1 MPEADSPV
9 GRTISHYR
17 VVEKLGGGGMGVVYK
32 AEDTDLGRFVALKF
46 LPGDVAHDPQALE
59 RFRREARAASALNHP
74 NICTIHEIGQADGR
88 PFIAM
93 EYMEGST
100 LKHRIGGQAL
110 DLELLLDLSIEIA
123 DALDAAH
130 AKGIIHR
137 DIKPA
142 NLFVTTR
149 GHAKILDF
157 GLAKQMDGASGSSS
171 AGEVAD
177 VTQDSARMSEAH
189 LTSPGTAVGTVAYM
203 SPEQIRGKALDAR
216 TDLFSFGIVMY
227 EAATGVL
234 PFRGE
239 TSGVITDAILN
250 RNPPPLAR
258 VNPDLPAKF
267 DDVISKALEKDPR
280 LRYLHA
286 ADIRTDLQRI
296 KRDSSASGR
305 VPLPAEDDYAA
316 PAALQ
321 ASGGVPRAASNV
333 SSGSGVAP
341 AAAGSGRLPSQT
353 QTAAY
358 AASAATDIASASA
371 VAATPAEA
379 KRGIGKWIGV
389 AAVVVALLA
398 AGGYFYMHRAASK
411 LTEKDTIVLG
421 DFLNTTGDA
430 VFDGTLR
437 QGLAVQLEQSPFLL
451 LLPDDQVRKT
461 LKLMQQAPD
470 AHLTETLAREV
481 CQRTNSAATID
492 GSIAQIGSEY
502 TLIVK
507 AVNCASGET
516 LASTQETAA
525 DKNHVLDALSKV
537 ATSLRS
543 KLGESLATVQK
554 LDTPLEEAST
564 SSLEALQAYSKGHA
578 LHNVSDF
585 PGAIAQFERA
595 IQLDPNF
602 AMAYR
607 GMAASYG
614 NMNEWVLAAK
624 NSAKAYEL
632 RDRVGERER
641 LLVEAQYEMD
651 CTRDLP
657 KAIEAYER
665 MRSLYP
671 RANNALSGL
680 SILYYQV
687 GDAEKNLEVSAEAV
701 KMDPCSICY
710 FNLANAYIF
719 LDRFGEGKAVADEAL
734 AKKMDSVQLHEDRY
748 ILGFLTND
756 QNAMREQMEWS
767 RGKEGTDYFFL
778 EMDADTLAYRGQYRK
793 SEAESKQSAD
803 FAEHAGDKES
813 ASAALAD
820 ASLSSALFGYP
831 DDAKKN
837 TAAALALGSTRDI
850 RVFTALALA
859 YAGDTAKAQAMAD
872 SMAKDSTTDTALNSF
887 DLPVLRARIA
897 LNQNNPRKAIDE
909 LMVAQKYELG
919 SPGLDLSPTFLPSY
933 VRGEAYLA
941 LKQGNEAATEF
952 QRIISHPGLAG
963 NSQVGILAY
972 LGLARAYAVAGD
984 AAKARIAYQ
993 NLFAKWKDADP
1004 DLPVLLQAKAEYAKL
1019 K

>member
-1 MPEADSPV
+1 VPSADPRI
-9 GRTISHYR
+9 GQTISHFR
-17 VVEKLGGGGMGVVYK
+17 IVEKLGGGGMGVVYK
-32 AEDTDLGRFVALKF
+32 AEDTSLGRFVALKF
-46 LPGDVAHDPQALE
+46 LPDDVAKDPVALE

-74 NICTIHEIGQADGR
+74 NICTIHEIGEDGGHT
-88 PFIAM
+88 FIAM
-93 EYMEGST
+93 EYMDGST
-100 LKHRIGGQAL
+100 LKHRIGGQPL
-110 DLELLLDLSIEIA
+110 DLELLLDLSVEIA

-130 AKGIIHR
+130 SEGIIHR

-142 NLFVTTR
+142 NLFVTKR

-157 GLAKQMDGASGSSS
+157 GLAKQMVGANEATSVRE
-171 AGEVAD
+171 ATD
-177 VTQDSARMSEAH
+177 VTSDSPRVSEAE

-267 DDVISKALEKDPR
+267 DDVIAKALEKDPK

-296 KRDSSASGR
+296 KRDSSPSGR
-305 VPLPAEDDYAA
+305 VPLPAEDDYGA
-316 PAALQ
+316 PAAVQ
-321 ASGGVPRAASNV
+321 SSGGLPRAP
-333 SSGSGVAP
+333 SSTGVVP
-341 AAAGSGRLPSQT
+341 AAGSGRMAS
-353 QTAAY
+353 QTAA
-358 AASAATDIASASA
+358 ATASAATDIASASS
-371 VAATPAEA
+371 VAAAPVDA
-379 KRGIGKWIGV
+379 KRGVGKWIVVG
-389 AAVVVALLA
+389 AVVVALLA
-398 AGGYFYMHRAASK
+398 AGGYFYMHRTPSK

-481 CQRTNSAATID
+481 CQRTNSSATID

-516 LASTQETAA
+516 LASTQETAT

-554 LDTPLEEAST
+554 LDRPLEEAST

-607 GMAASYG
+607 GMAVSYG

-641 LLVEAQYEMD
+641 LLLEAQYELD

-680 SILYYQV
+680 SILYFQV

-701 KMDPCSICY
+701 KMDPSSICY

-778 EMDADTLAYRGQYRK
+778 AYDADTLAYRGQYRK

-813 ASAALAD
+813 AAAALAD
-820 ASLSSALFGYP
+820 VSLTSALFGYP

-837 TAAALALGSTRDI
+837 TAAALALVSTRDI

-984 AAKARIAYQ
+984 DAKARVAYQ

>member
-1 MPEADSPV
+1 VPSKDPRI
-9 GRTISHYR
+9 GQTISHFR
-17 VVEKLGGGGMGVVYK
+17 IVEKLGGGGMGVVYK
-32 AEDTDLGRFVALKF
+32 AEDTSLGRFVALKF
-46 LPGDVAHDPQALE
+46 LPDDVAKDPVALE

-74 NICTIHEIGQADGR
+74 NICTIHEIGEDGGHT
-88 PFIAM
+88 FIAM
-93 EYMEGST
+93 EYMDGST
-100 LKHRIGGQAL
+100 LKHRIGGQPL
-110 DLELLLDLSIEIA
+110 DLELLLDLSVEIA

-130 AKGIIHR
+130 SEGIIHR

-142 NLFVTTR
+142 NLFVTKR

-157 GLAKQMDGASGSSS
+157 GLAKQIVGGNEATSVRE
-171 AGEVAD
+171 ATD
-177 VTQDSARMSEAH
+177 VTSDSPRVSEAE

-267 DDVISKALEKDPR
+267 DDVIAKALEKDPK

-296 KRDSSASGR
+296 KRDSSGSGR
-305 VPLPAEDDYAA
+305 VALPADDDGYAA
-316 PAALQ
+316 SGAQ
-321 ASGGVPRAASNV
+321 QGSGGVPRAASNV
-333 SSGSGVAP
+333 SSSASAATVRPASGK
-341 AAAGSGRLPSQT
+341 LPSQT
-353 QTAAY
+353 ELAA
-358 AASAATDIASASA
+358 AASASQATQTPLAPVDPNAPRRKPIGKWVA
-371 VAATPAEA
+371 VAA
-379 KRGIGKWIGV
+379 I
-389 AAVVVALLA
+389 VVALLGG
-398 AGGYFYMHRAASK
+398 AGYLWLHRTPK

-421 DFLNTTGDA
+421 DFVNTTGDS

-470 AHLTETLAREV
+470 AHMTDALAREV
-481 CQRTNSAATID
+481 CQRTNSVATID
-492 GSIAQIGSEY
+492 GSIAEIGSEY

-507 AVNCASGET
+507 AVNCNSGET

-525 DKNHVLDALSKV
+525 DKNHVLDALTGV

-554 LDTPLEEAST
+554 LDTPLAEAST
-564 SSLEALQAYSKGHA
+564 SSIEALQAYSKAQA
-578 LHNVSDF
+578 LHQASHF
-585 PGAIAQFERA
+585 PEAVTQFQRA

-602 AMAYR
+602 AMAYH
-607 GMAASYG
+607 GLSAAYG
-614 NMNEWVLAAK
+614 NMNEWILAAQ
-624 NSAKAYEL
+624 NSAKAYGL
-632 RDRVGERER
+632 RDRVSERER
-641 LLVEAQYEMD
+641 LLLEADYELN

-671 RANNALSGL
+671 RAQTALSGL
-680 SILYYQV
+680 AILYFQV
-687 GDAEKNLEVSAEAV
+687 GESEKNLEVSAESV
-701 KMDPCSICY
+701 KIAPSTIPS
-710 FNLANAYIF
+710 FNLMNAYIF
-719 LDRFGEGKAVADEAL
+719 LDRFDEARAVADQAR
-734 AKKMDSVQLHEDRY
+734 ANKMDSTQLRADRY
-748 ILGFLTND
+748 LLGFLTND
-756 QNAMREQMEWS
+756 QNAMAEQMEWS
-767 RGKEGTDYFFL
+767 RGKEGIDYIFL
-778 EMDADTLAYRGQYRK
+778 STDADTSAYRGRYR
-793 SEAESKQSAD
+793 EAEAQSKQA
-803 FAEHAGDKES
+803 AELAKHAGDKES

-820 ASLSSALFGYP
+820 ASITSALFGYP
-831 DDAKKN
+831 EDARKN
-837 TAAALALGSTRDI
+837 VAAALALASTRDLNF
-850 RVFTALALA
+850 FTALALA
-859 YAGDTAKAQAMAD
+859 YAGDTAKAQAMSD
-872 SMAKDSTTDTALNSF
+872 SLARVSTTDTAINSF
-887 DLPVLRARIA
+887 FLPVLRAKIA

-909 LMVAQKYELG
+909 LTAVQKYEFG
-919 SPGLDLSPTFLPSY
+919 SPGFDLSPTFLPSY
-933 VRGEAYLA
+933 VRGQAYLA
-941 LKQGNEAATEF
+941 LKQGSEAATEF
-952 QRIISHPGLAG
+952 ERIISHPGLAG

-972 LGLARAYAVAGD
+972 LGLARAYAVQGND
-984 AAKARIAYQ
+984 AKARVAYQ